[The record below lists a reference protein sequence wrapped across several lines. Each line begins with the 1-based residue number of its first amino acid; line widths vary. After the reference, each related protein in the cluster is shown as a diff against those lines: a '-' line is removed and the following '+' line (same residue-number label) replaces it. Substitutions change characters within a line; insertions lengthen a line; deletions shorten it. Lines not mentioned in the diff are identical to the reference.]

1 MSLVTHRKFTG
12 TNVFGDAEGADGVVG
27 ESLAV
32 EILDRHRL
40 VRHAL
45 TDDVRPVELALFL
58 GGATSRLGHQHKL
71 CNKCTLN
78 DVTHTETSRAV
89 TNLCSIH
96 RLR

>member
-1 MSLVTHRKFTG
+1 MIDGTLKLPRTNCKFNTKQPTRTILETLAVG
-12 TNVFGDAEGADGVVG
+12 YKLIDTNVFGDAEGADGVVG

-58 GGATSRLGHQHKL
+58 TDATSQLDNH
-71 CNKCTLN
+71 
-78 DVTHTETSRAV
+78 
-89 TNLCSIH
+89 
-96 RLR
+96 